1 MDLLLD
7 VVAVFVLAIP
17 LGFAGALFL
26 RVAPAAFGF
35 RAQGQLPWPVGVQ
48 EEDPESAWARGSDRP
63 APEPEDER
71 EAVSVTSVTGRIGR
85 GSSRR

>member
-35 RAQGQLPWPVGVQ
+35 RPQAEMPWPVGVQ
-48 EEDPESAWARGSDRP
+48 EEDPETAWARR
-63 APEPEDER
+63 AVQARPEPEDE
-71 EAVSVTSVTGRIGR
+71 ADPIALTTVSARMGR